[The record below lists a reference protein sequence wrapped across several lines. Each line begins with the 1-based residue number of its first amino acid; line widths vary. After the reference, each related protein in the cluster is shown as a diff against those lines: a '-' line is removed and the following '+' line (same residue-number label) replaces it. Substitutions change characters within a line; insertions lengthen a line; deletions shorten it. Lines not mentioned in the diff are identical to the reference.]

1 MTRYR
6 VGIDVGGT
14 FTDVV
19 MLNEESGDID
29 LVKVPTT
36 PSDPSVGPLSGLER
50 AMTGTNVD
58 PENVVFVVHG
68 TTIATNSIVTGGG
81 GRAGLIASD
90 GFRDV
95 LEIARQARPSLYD
108 VFYEKPASLIPRH
121 LCIGV
126 PERVDAR
133 GNVLV
138 PLDEEAVTAA
148 GRALAAEGVAAIV
161 VCFLHSYRN
170 PSHERRAGELLAE
183 VCPDVAVCLS
193 SDICPEYREYWR
205 ANTTAVNA
213 VLLPVVGEY
222 LRRLASGLKEKGV
235 ASDLY
240 LMTSSGGIIS
250 SAVASHRPVNLIES
264 GPAAGVIAAAELAS
278 NAGLTDI
285 ISLDIGGTT
294 AKAALIRDGRIAVTN
309 DFEVG
314 SMSLGTST
322 RTRGRGYPIKV
333 PVIDLVEIGSGG
345 GSIGWVD
352 PGGALSVGPT
362 SAGADPGPACYGI
375 GGSEP
380 TLTDAQVVLGR
391 IDPDFFLGGEQSLFY
406 ELAENAIMEKIA
418 RPLQMDLEAAAIGMI
433 EIASAKMKGVLELV
447 SVQKGI
453 DPRAFTLVAFG
464 GSGPLYAAHL
474 AGALSINRILIP
486 PAPGVVSAWGL
497 LSTDI
502 SHSFSRSHVA
512 DLDGVDTEFLDV
524 AYAEFR
530 DAASK
535 MLLEEGVDPCGAE
548 YIEHVDVRYK
558 GQSYELIIPYPGA
571 EGPAAFR
578 RVITDTF
585 VAAHERAYGF
595 AVRDEPIE
603 IVNLRMEARGAVPRP
618 QTREVPARP
627 GGPDRALKRIRR
639 VFFASGESECPIYD
653 RYLLG
658 ADDVIQGPAVIEE
671 RDSTTLLPAG
681 FSLNVDRVGNL
692 MVERA

>member
-50 AMTGTNVD
+50 AMTGANVD

-138 PLDEEAVTAA
+138 PLDEDAVTAA
-148 GRALAAEGVAAIV
+148 GRALAAEGVGAIV

-278 NAGLTDI
+278 KAGLTDI

-406 ELAENAIMEKIA
+406 ELAEKAIMEKIA
-418 RPLQMDLEAAAIGMI
+418 RPLQMELEAAAIGMI
-433 EIASAKMKGVLELV
+433 EIASAKMMGALELV

-464 GSGPLYAAHL
+464 GSGPLYAADL
-474 AGALSINRILIP
+474 ASALSINRILIP

-512 DLDGVDTEFLDV
+512 DLDGVDTEFLDE

-535 MLLEEGVDPCGAE
+535 MLLEEGVDPCAAE

-558 GQSYELIIPYPGA
+558 GQSYELIIPYPRA
-571 EGPAAFR
+571 ERPAAFR
-578 RVITDTF
+578 RIITDTF